1 MSLIND
7 IAFFGGVVACTDS
20 EVVDKLLS
28 IYRDKFSGK
37 QGQRFLISSNEIRS
51 LYGFVKLFDSRVDKL
66 TETAFDSGLYL
77 FDLGE
82 GERGRLIAVI
92 KSGTVNRWRRV
103 PKKIIEQHIEPL
115 SSENSEEEEDDE

>member
-1 MSLIND
+1 M
-7 IAFFGGVVACTDS
+7 ACTDS

-28 IYRDKFSGK
+28 IYRDKFAGK
-37 QGQRFLISSNEIRS
+37 EGQRFLISSNEIRS
-51 LYGFVKLFDSRVDKL
+51 LYGFGKLFDSRIHKL

-82 GERGRLIAVI
+82 GERGRLMAVI

-103 PKKIIEQHIEPL
+103 PKKIIDQHIEPL
-115 SSENSEEEEDDE
+115 SDENSEEIEEDE